1 MNTAIQDWI
10 QRIDAVTQEFKE
22 RFADLNADELNRKPD
37 PGSWSIAENLQHL
50 ITVNESYFPV
60 FTKLQEGSYK
70 PPFIAR
76 ISFLVN
82 AMGKMILK
90 SVEPSRQKKLKTF
103 AIWEPVQGGING
115 DILNRFSRHQAA
127 LKDWILKLEG
137 NIGQGSIIASPAN
150 QSIVYKLGTAIDIIV
165 THEQRH
171 LNQSIEAFD
180 IIFENQYDLDV

>member
-1 MNTAIQDWI
+1 MNTAIQEWI
-10 QRIDAVTQEFKE
+10 QRIDAVTKEFND
-22 RFADLNADELNRKPD
+22 RFADLTGEELNQKPN
-37 PGSWSIAENLQHL
+37 PGSWSIAENVQHL
-50 ITVNESYFPV
+50 IAVNESYFPL
-60 FTKLQEGSYK
+60 FTKLKEGTYK
-70 PPFIAR
+70 PPFIAK

-103 AIWEPVQGGING
+103 AIWEPIQGQISG
-115 DILNRFSRHQAA
+115 DILKEFSKHQAA
-127 LKDWILKLEG
+127 LKAWISKLED
-137 NIGQGSIIASPAN
+137 NINNGSIIASPAN
-150 QSIVYKLGTAIDIIV
+150 QSIVYKLDTGIDIII